1 MPERL
6 GTRQQIVVHF
16 YITHFFARYFLYG
29 KMPVMKRNDVYD
41 FSVQTVIFKNF
52 EVFSTDNRFTAVGV
66 GLDEPAQ
73 LFF

>member
-1 MPERL
+1 
-6 GTRQQIVVHF
+6 
-16 YITHFFARYFLYG
+16 
-29 KMPVMKRNDVYD
+29 MPVMKRNDVYD

-66 GLDEPAQ
+66 GLDKPAQ